1 MRRRR
6 ERRFYTP
13 PGLSTPGAQP
23 ATAGASHGMAWSTE
37 TVRRAGDTFADPR
50 PPLGTDARREHAR
63 ELTARGC
70 GHNDARGQKRVGADT
85 LEKVQKVVL
94 MSSSLFRGQET
105 EAPRGYVSFSRSQS
119 HSLGTGTRTALQCTA
134 VLRPIDGRV
143 FSRDAERPPGAAPGA
158 PGYCGLGRQSG
169 GRWPVS

>member
-1 MRRRR
+1 
-6 ERRFYTP
+6 
-13 PGLSTPGAQP
+13 
-23 ATAGASHGMAWSTE
+23 
-37 TVRRAGDTFADPR
+37 
-50 PPLGTDARREHAR
+50 
-63 ELTARGC
+63 
-70 GHNDARGQKRVGADT
+70 
-85 LEKVQKVVL
+85 